1 MRYRSILFRVSIK
14 ATKKLII
21 KENIA
26 INRYVAQPEIVFGS
40 TISISKEVTT
50 LQKYSYF
57 NMVSLFSEQA
67 ISYGAKNLLTQM
79 LTKDPALRITA
90 AEVEC
95 HAWVRGENMAEVHTT
110 ENVLDMMRQ
119 WRSDL
124 TVINFNIILKITI
137 HVSIYLF
144 WCLFIETL
152 QDVTEKHRF
161 QLLLTLRFY
170 TESFIKKSI
179 AALFHDN

>member
-1 MRYRSILFRVSIK
+1 
-14 ATKKLII
+14 
-21 KENIA
+21 
-26 INRYVAQPEIVFGS
+26 
-40 TISISKEVTT
+40 
-50 LQKYSYF
+50 
-57 NMVSLFSEQA
+57 MVSLFSEQA

-144 WCLFIETL
+144 
-152 QDVTEKHRF
+152 
-161 QLLLTLRFY
+161 
-170 TESFIKKSI
+170 
-179 AALFHDN
+179 